1 MQFVNAPGA
10 EGTFQGDM
18 VEGLVL
24 MLAPFARNL
33 ERQGIRRTSSV
44 ISSISL
50 VLVAGLLGCSTG
62 RNYPDPAGPRY
73 AGGTA
78 VAPETLAT
86 ELRVVSFNIE
96 YALQMDSAIAVLTG
110 EPALQNADVILLQE
124 MNEKATRRVA
134 DTLGMYYVY
143 YPSVYRYKISRD
155 LGNAI
160 LSRWPIV
167 EDRKIVLPHLSRVT
181 HSQRAA
187 TAATIR
193 LGETVVRVYS
203 LHLGTMAG
211 LSPAA
216 RRDQLNA
223 VLEDARPYQHV
234 VVGGDLND
242 AGLGAVARDV
252 GYLWPTQRGP
262 ATTPVGRLDHI
273 LFKGFRSP
281 DSAAAGTVLDNRGAS
296 DHLPIWAV
304 GILH

>member
-1 MQFVNAPGA
+1 MRIATLN
-10 EGTFQGDM
+10 
-18 VEGLVL
+18 
-24 MLAPFARNL
+24 
-33 ERQGIRRTSSV
+33 
-44 ISSISL
+44 

-62 RNYPDPAGPRY
+62 RNYADPAGPRY

-78 VAPETLAT
+78 VAPGAETTTLH
-86 ELRVVSFNIE
+86 VVSFNIE
-96 YALQMDSAIAVLTG
+96 YALQMDSAIAVLAG
-110 EPALQNADVILLQE
+110 DPALRNADVILLQE
-124 MNEKATRRVA
+124 MNEKATRQVA
-134 DTLGMYYVY
+134 DTLGMWYVY

-167 EDRKIVLPHLSRVT
+167 EDRKIVLPHLSRVV

-193 LGETVVRVYS
+193 LGETLVRVYS

-216 RRDQLNA
+216 RREQLEA
-223 VLEDARPYQHV
+223 VLADAEGYPHV
-234 VVGGDLND
+234 VIGGDLND
-242 AGLGAVARDV
+242 AGLGQVARDV
-252 GYLWPTQRGP
+252 GYLWPTRRGP

-281 DSAAAGTVLDNRGAS
+281 DSAAAGTVLDNRGSS
-296 DHLPIWAV
+296 DHLPVWAI
-304 GILH
+304 GILR